1 MYNLQGLL
9 GTLIINMV
17 LLCFVA
23 IAMVMLCVQVY
34 IFDRLTNKRYENFMS
49 VLDIYLN
56 KHFSAALA
64 FK

>member
-1 MYNLQGLL
+1 
-9 GTLIINMV
+9 MV
-17 LLCFVA
+17 CRGHYHYCGVTVFVA
-23 IAMVMLCVQVY
+23 VATVMLCVQVY